1 MATSGIVTNQLT
13 RNQFIEAALRKLNVL
28 AAGAT
33 PTTEDY
39 TNGTFALNALLGE
52 FRALGM
58 PLWARNEY
66 TMSLTASTS
75 SYTIGT
81 GMTINTPYPI
91 RILQAWRNDTGNS
104 TRIPIDI
111 VPNFNFNLAP
121 SSSSGF
127 PIQLTYQPKVNTGI
141 IQVWPTP
148 DTSAAS
154 GCTITLVYTR
164 PTEYVSAST
173 DTMDFPEEWYGAIIY
188 NLAVR
193 LAPEWGIP
201 LPDRQMLKK
210 EADEY
215 LQNALSNG
223 TEEASFFWQVE
234 KHGF

>member
-1 MATSGIVTNQLT
+1 MATSGVVTNQLT

-39 TNGTFALNALLGE
+39 TNGTLALNALLGE

-58 PLWARNEY
+58 PLWARTEY
-66 TMSLTASTS
+66 TFSLTASTS
-75 SYTIGT
+75 TYNIGS
-81 GMTINTPYPI
+81 GYTINTPYPI
-91 RILQAWRNDTGNS
+91 RILQAWRNDTGNN
-104 TRIPIDI
+104 TRIPVEI

-121 SSSSGF
+121 SSSGGS
-127 PIQLTYQPKVNTGI
+127 PIQLTYQPKVNFGT

-148 DTSAAS
+148 DATVAAAS
-154 GCTITLVYTR
+154 TITIVYQR

-173 DTMDFPEEWYGAIIY
+173 NTMDFPEEWYGAIIY
-188 NLAVR
+188 SLAVR

-215 LQNALSNG
+215 LQNALANG
-223 TEEASFFWQVE
+223 TEEASFFFQIE
-234 KHGF
+234 RHGF

>member
-1 MATSGIVTNQLT
+1 MTSGVTTNQLT
-13 RNQFIEAALRKLNVL
+13 KNQFIEAALRKLNVI
-28 AAGAT
+28 AAGSS
-33 PTTEDY
+33 PTSEDY
-39 TNGTFALNALLGE
+39 TNATFALNALLGE

-58 PLWARNEY
+58 PIWARNEY
-66 TMSLTASTS
+66 TFSLTSSTS
-75 SYTIGT
+75 TYNIGT
-81 GMTINTPYPI
+81 GFTLNTPYPI

-104 TRIPIDI
+104 TRIPIEI

-121 SSSSGF
+121 VSSGGS
-127 PIQLTYQPKVNTGI
+127 PIQLTYQPKINYGT

-154 GCTITLVYTR
+154 NSTITIVYQR
-164 PTEYVSAST
+164 PTEYVSASS

-188 NLAVR
+188 ALAVR
-193 LAPEWGIP
+193 LAPEWGIA

-223 TEEASFFWQVE
+223 GEEASFYFSVE
-234 KHGF
+234 RHGF

>member
-1 MATSGIVTNQLT
+1 MTSGVTTNQLT
-13 RNQFIEAALRKLNVL
+13 SYQFIEAALRKLNVL

-33 PTTEDY
+33 PSSEDY
-39 TNGTFALNALLGE
+39 TNGTLALNALLGE
-52 FRALGM
+52 YRALGM
-58 PLWARNEY
+58 PIWARNQY
-66 TMSLTASTS
+66 TFSLTASTS

-81 GMTINTPYPI
+81 GQTINTPYPL
-91 RILQAWRNDTGNS
+91 RILQTWRNDTGNS
-104 TRIPIDI
+104 TRIPVEI
-111 VPNFNFNLAP
+111 VPNYNFNLAP
-121 SSSSGF
+121 SSSGGS
-127 PIQLTYQPKVNTGI
+127 PIQLTYQPKVNTGV

-148 DTSAAS
+148 DSTAAS
-154 GCTITLVYTR
+154 SSTITIVYQR

-188 NLAVR
+188 GLAVR

-223 TEEASFFWQVE
+223 TEEASFFFQIE
-234 KHGF
+234 RHGF

>member
-1 MATSGIVTNQLT
+1 MATSGIVSNQLT

-58 PLWARNEY
+58 PLWARTEY
-66 TMSLTASTS
+66 TMSLSASTS

-81 GMTINTPYPI
+81 GMTIDTPYPI
-91 RILQAWRNDTGNS
+91 RILQAWRNDTNNS
-104 TRIPIDI
+104 TRIPVEI
-111 VPNFNFNLAP
+111 VSNFNFNLAP
-121 SSSSGF
+121 SSSGGF
-127 PIQLTYQPKVNTGI
+127 PTQLTYQPKVNSGV

-148 DTSAAS
+148 DSSAAS

-164 PTEYVSAST
+164 PTEYISIST
-173 DTMDFPEEWYGAIIY
+173 DTMDFPEEWYSAIIY
-188 NLAVR
+188 ALAVR

-210 EADEY
+210 ESDEY
-215 LQNALSNG
+215 LGIALSNS
-223 TEEASFFWQVE
+223 TEEASFYFQIN